1 MKNSNL
7 QTEEVSKMER
17 FGYVMGNIPIS
28 LIGGIFFL
36 TYFRFFH
43 DILEL
48 DPVKITLA
56 MGIYAVVNAFNDP
69 ILALWSDNVNRKKW
83 GSRRLIF
90 IRWGGLLWA
99 IFFVL
104 SWYPWSTTN
113 QNIMFWHFLF
123 TMCSFDMGLTIVV
136 MCWMALL
143 AEMTSDV
150 DLRVKLSFISGLM
163 QLFGLV
169 VVVISGIMLDTSLK
183 TFRIF
188 SIIIAVIAVIMFF
201 LVSVLCHERVEF
213 IDDEMLPLWPA
224 IKETVKSK
232 SFMIFIGYNFFSA
245 VTVASLGL
253 SFMYLF
259 ILIIPGG
266 MYVFYGIF
274 FLVKFIGQFICS
286 KLRPKWGIRKTTL
299 IFILIQVLG
308 SIALGVLSILLNNN
322 MLVLIG
328 FIWLTFFG
336 GYSVFLTT
344 LQTISMDEDE
354 LKTGSR
360 RETTFLGVNALFTKP
375 ADSIGPII
383 VTWILVGTNYVN
395 NGAFEDQPL
404 SAINGIRAL
413 LLLLPLIFVVLG
425 AIFMYFYPLHGEKM
439 KQLRIDLDI
448 LHQQKKEK
456 VTKLQT

>member
-1 MKNSNL
+1 MENSNL

-36 TYFRFFH
+36 TYYQFFH

-48 DPVKITLA
+48 DPLKITLA

-69 ILALWSDNVNRKKW
+69 VLALWSDSVNRKKW

-150 DLRVKLSFISGLM
+150 DLRVKLSFVSGLM
-163 QLFGLV
+163 QLFGLAAV
-169 VVVISGIMLDTSLK
+169 VVAGIMMETSLQ

-188 SIIIAVIAVIMFF
+188 SIVIAVIAVIMFF
-201 LVSVLCHERVEF
+201 LVSILCHERVEYTE
-213 IDDEMLPLWPA
+213 DKMLPLWPA

-259 ILIIPGG
+259 TLVIPGG
-266 MYVFYGIF
+266 MYVYYGIF
-274 FLVKFIGQFICS
+274 FLVKFMGQFVCS

-299 IFILIQVLG
+299 IFMFVQAIGTTLFGVLG
-308 SIALGVLSILLNNN
+308 ILLNTN
-322 MLVLIG
+322 LLILGG
-328 FIWLTFFG
+328 FIWMTFFS

-344 LQTISMDEDE
+344 LQTLSMDEDE

-360 RETTFLGVNALFTKP
+360 RETTFLGINALFTKP

-395 NGAFEDQPL
+395 NGEVEDQPL
-404 SAINGIRAL
+404 SAINGIRVI
-413 LLLLPLIFVVLG
+413 LLLLPLIFILIG
-425 AIFMYFYPLHGEKM
+425 AVFMYFYPLHGEKM
-439 KQLRIDLDI
+439 KQLRIDLDK
-448 LHQQKKEK
+448 LHQQKIEK
-456 VTKLQT
+456 VSNLQS